1 MDARERVIELQI
13 TTFLS
18 SNDYINMDFCNAC
31 SVFFSI
37 ILILPNHCY
46 KHQAICLLCITFVV
60 TFFSIYSILS
70 YKLFFPRFFVPFV
83 SKVALRLKV
92 DLRLKDFLKF
102 CFGKFC
108 WSSSM

>member
-1 MDARERVIELQI
+1 
-13 TTFLS
+13 
-18 SNDYINMDFCNAC
+18 MDFCNAC

-70 YKLFFPRFFVPFV
+70 YKLFFPRFFVSFV